1 MRLFGFKYIDI
12 ISLPERFRT
21 APVYIRR
28 NEMEKQET
36 GTGAAVCKA
45 LRKPLFFKAGRWY
58 FTREGERR
66 FFFILTLG
74 MAVWG
79 ICIRLGVW

>member
-1 MRLFGFKYIDI
+1 MR
-12 ISLPERFRT
+12 
-21 APVYIRR
+21 
-28 NEMEKQET
+28 KQET
-36 GTGAAVCKA
+36 GSGVAACKA
-45 LRKPLFFKAGRWY
+45 VRKPVFFENGRWH